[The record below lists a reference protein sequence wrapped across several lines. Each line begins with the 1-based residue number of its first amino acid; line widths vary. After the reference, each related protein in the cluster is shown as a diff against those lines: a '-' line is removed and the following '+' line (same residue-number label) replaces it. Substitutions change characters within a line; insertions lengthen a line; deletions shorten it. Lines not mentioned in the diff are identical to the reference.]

1 MEHKTF
7 LFFDCECANIF
18 DGVGKIC
25 SLGYVL
31 TDDEFNIIEAEDVV
45 MNPETEFDWYLFSS
59 KNSCQLAYS
68 KDYFRS
74 KPNFEYYYKRLKKLF
89 TNGNCFVAGF
99 AVGNDVGYVNSA
111 CERYY
116 KEFINYRAFDVALLC
131 EKIFNSKK
139 KLFEWAKFLNCD
151 ITDLESHKSVD
162 DAMTTMLVFKK
173 ICEKESLSP
182 EQIMKNYKEYFVS
195 TEEIQNQAEERKYK
209 KEMMTKIKSF
219 YTRRSPNPIRK
230 IYAGQKFEINKKVF
244 SDLERALNI
253 VKRIYEGGG
262 VIVERLKEKGNI
274 VFLEGTLEPE
284 KKESILKKGYS
295 IVYAEEIEKIIK

>member
-1 MEHKTF
+1 MDHKTY

-31 TDDEFNIIEAEDVV
+31 TDDEFNIIESEDIV
-45 MNPETEFDWYLFSS
+45 MNPETEFDWYLFSP

-74 KPNFEYYYKRLKKLF
+74 KPNFDAYYKRIKKLF
-89 TNGNCFVAGF
+89 TNGSCYVAGF
-99 AVGNDVGYVNSA
+99 AVNNDVAFVNSA

-116 KEFINYRAFDVALLC
+116 KEFINFRAFDVENLC
-131 EKIFNSKK
+131 HKIFGSNK
-139 KLFEWAKFLNCD
+139 KLFDWAKFLECD
-151 ITDLESHKSVD
+151 LSELESHKSVD
-162 DAMTTMLVFKK
+162 DAMATMLVFKK
-173 ICEKESLSP
+173 ICEKENQSP
-182 EQIMKNYKEYFVS
+182 EEIMKTNKDLFIS
-195 TEEIQNQAEERKYK
+195 TEEIQIQAEERKYK

-219 YTRRSPNPIRK
+219 YTKRSPNPIRK
-230 IYAGQKFEINKKVF
+230 TYIGQKFEINKKVF

-274 VFLEGTLEPE
+274 VFLEGTVEPE

-295 IVYAEEIEKIIK
+295 IVYVEEIEKIIK